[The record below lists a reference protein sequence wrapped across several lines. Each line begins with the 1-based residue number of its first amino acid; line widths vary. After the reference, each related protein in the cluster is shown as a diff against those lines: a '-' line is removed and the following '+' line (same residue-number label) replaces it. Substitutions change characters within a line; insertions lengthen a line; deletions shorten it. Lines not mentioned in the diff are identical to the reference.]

1 MAYKKNA
8 LPNLGTVDPTKF
20 INPIGMV
27 NPNRVAEI
35 PAASNTGNPTIRPVF
50 DDTTQG
56 AANYIYGSQMDKQK
70 SMSNFN
76 SAPIN
81 PAPLVKIGDVDLNSW
96 AHTIKRRN
104 ELRKQHEEMKKEL

>member
-1 MAYKKNA
+1 MAYKKDA
-8 LPNLGTVDPTKF
+8 LPNLGMVDPTKF

-56 AANYIYGSQMDKQK
+56 AANYAFGPEMDRQK
-70 SMSNFN
+70 SMSSYN
-76 SAPIN
+76 S
-81 PAPLVKIGDVDLNSW
+81 APLVKTGDVDLNSW
-96 AHTIKRRN
+96 AHKIKRRH
-104 ELRKQHEEMKKEL
+104 ELGKQHEEMKKEL

>member
-1 MAYKKNA
+1 MAYKKDA
-8 LPNLGTVDPTKF
+8 LLDLGTVDPTKF

-35 PAASNTGNPTIRPVF
+35 PAASNTGNPTTRPVF
-50 DDTTQG
+50 DDITQG

-70 SMSNFN
+70 SMSNLS

-81 PAPLVKIGDVDLNSW
+81 PAPLVKTGDVDLNSW
-96 AHTIKRRN
+96 AHKIERKN
-104 ELRKQHEEMKKEL
+104 ELRKKHEKLKKEL